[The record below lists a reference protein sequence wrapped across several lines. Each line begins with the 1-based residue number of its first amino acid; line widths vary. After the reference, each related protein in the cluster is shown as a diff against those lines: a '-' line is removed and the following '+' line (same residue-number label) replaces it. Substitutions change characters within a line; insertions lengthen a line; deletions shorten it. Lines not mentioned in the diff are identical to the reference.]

1 MLGWEVY
8 CLPLITALVGWGT
21 NYLAVKMLFHPRRR
35 IFGLQGVVPKRHH
48 DLAEKLALM
57 FEKELLSG
65 DDLLALFEKVDFEK
79 ELEGLIDDKIGVFMT
94 RLKQEIPMAQ
104 MFLQGSL
111 EESLKKKGKKALLE
125 MAPEVKRHLGERL
138 GDLYDVR
145 FLVEE
150 KLKAFSVE
158 RMEKIVLQVASKELR
173 TIEYLGGVLGFAIG
187 ILQILWLQI

>member
-111 EESLKKKGKKALLE
+111 EESLKRRE
-125 MAPEVKRHLGERL
+125 KRR
-138 GDLYDVR
+138 Y
-145 FLVEE
+145 
-150 KLKAFSVE
+150 
-158 RMEKIVLQVASKELR
+158 
-173 TIEYLGGVLGFAIG
+173 
-187 ILQILWLQI
+187 